1 MSPTNN
7 HLLQCTSCYVHT
19 DLKTVLPAGRCH
31 AEGVEPTRVRQ
42 DQRRASSCA
51 HLTELKCGGG
61 FDLLGCSLERER
73 PIRIPQIK
81 ISEPNRIKLG
91 AIDAE
96 LVSRTVLRD
105 LFYPAFATAHAQ

>member
-1 MSPTNN
+1 M
-7 HLLQCTSCYVHT
+7 
-19 DLKTVLPAGRCH
+19 
-31 AEGVEPTRVRQ
+31 
-42 DQRRASSCA
+42 
-51 HLTELKCGGG
+51 
-61 FDLLGCSLERER
+61 LGCSLVRER
-73 PIRIPQIK
+73 LVRIPQIK